1 MNKIVAQKP
10 VSTGAS
16 AAFLAELAELD
27 SLLKTLSQAL
37 IDDQFQVV
45 EAQMAELPQ
54 GLRELSEKFLKLPPA
69 MAHHPAMRPRMQQI
83 GVQLQLLRLSL
94 ARRASAV
101 ERGLQVL
108 FPAPSQAT
116 YGRAAGSYGG
126 ARAAGHFTSM
136 HA

>member
-16 AAFLAELAELD
+16 AAFLAELAELE

-54 GLRELSEKFLKLPPA
+54 GLRELSEKFLNLPPA

>member
-16 AAFLAELAELD
+16 AAFLAELAELE

-108 FPAPSQAT
+108 FPAPSQAPH
-116 YGRAAGSYGG
+116 GRAAGSYGG

>member
-16 AAFLAELAELD
+16 AAFLAELAELE
-27 SLLKTLSQAL
+27 SLLQTLSQAL

-116 YGRAAGSYGG
+116 YGRAAGGYGG